1 MLRARLDGARR
12 IVCLGAHPDDIEIGC
27 GGTIRRWTAERDL
40 EVTWAVLSGE
50 GVRADEARAGAATF
64 LTDAAT
70 ASVEIA
76 DFPDSR
82 FPADWAAIKTWIH
95 DLASRAEPDLVF
107 THRLE
112 DRHQDHRVVGEIA
125 WQAFRDAVIL
135 EYEIPKWE
143 GDPGVANAYVSLDR
157 ETVDAKV
164 DALLATFESQREKP
178 WFDAETFRGLMR
190 LRGVECHAADGYA
203 EAFTCRKILL

>member
-12 IVCLGAHPDDIEIGC
+12 ILCLGAHPDDIEIGC

-50 GVRADEARAGAATF
+50 GVRGDEARAGAAAF
-64 LTDAAT
+64 LTDAAA
-70 ASVEIA
+70 ASVEVA

-82 FPADWAAIKTWIH
+82 FPADWDAIKTWIH
-95 DLASRAEPDLVF
+95 DLGARVEPDLVF

-112 DRHQDHRVVGEIA
+112 DRHQDHRVVAEIA
-125 WQAFRDAVIL
+125 WQAFRDVTIL

-143 GDPGVANAYVSLDR
+143 GDLGGANAYVALDR
-157 ETVDAKV
+157 ATVDAKV
-164 DALLATFESQREKP
+164 DALLATFESQRDKP

-190 LRGVECHAADGYA
+190 LRGVECHAPDGYA